1 MMRLRYV
8 SSLVT
13 VVLASVL
20 LGAAAGQKF
29 YRDDPIWKDPETQD
43 ASGAIQTPPLGKY
56 EFVQNT
62 FKNPADRTDK
72 HAVNVNTVDE
82 VPDSSWFTNRLG
94 RQPWSIEQLVRG
106 PDTGTGPAP
115 GAWTIIEAKSEGVTP
130 GFTIRDSAGDTYFI
144 KFDPPSNPEMASGAE
159 VIATKLFYAL
169 GYHTPENYIATM
181 PDALSIA
188 PGTVIEDEDGV
199 ERPMETG
206 DIRTILKKTAR
217 RPDGSYR
224 VLASK
229 LLPGKTVG
237 RFRYWGTR
245 SDDPNDIHPHEHRRE
260 LRGLSVFAAWLN
272 HDEVRSD
279 NTFDVLVKEGD
290 RTIIRHYLLDFGS
303 TLGSGSTQAQSTR
316 AGNEYVWEARPT
328 FITMLTLGFYVRPWL
343 KVDYPDLPAVGRF
356 ESTYFQPENW
366 KADAPNPAFRN
377 VRSEDQFWAARIMAA
392 LSAEAVEAVVGTAQF
407 TDPRASAYVKKT
419 LLERKSKILGL
430 WLNGTNPVVNPAL
443 SRSGSLSFQNAA
455 VEVAAANPAEGYT
468 LAWSRF
474 DNGTGTHTPVG
485 PEQTVTATAADA
497 PADLLANQPEY
508 VAVTIRALHPERP
521 AWKQPLIAYFRR
533 TGEAWALVGLER
545 NP

>member
-1 MMRLRYV
+1 MMRSRYV
-8 SSLVT
+8 ST
-13 VVLASVL
+13 LAAILIGSAL
-20 LGAAAGQKF
+20 LCDAAGQKF
-29 YRDDPIWKDPETQD
+29 YRDDPIWNDPETQD
-43 ASGAIQTPPLGKY
+43 ASGATETPPIGKY

-62 FKNPADRTDK
+62 FNNPGERTDK
-72 HAVNVNTVDE
+72 RAVNVNTVDE
-82 VPDSSWFTNRLG
+82 VPNSSWFTNRLG
-94 RQPWSIEQLVRG
+94 RQPWSIDQLVRG
-106 PDTGTGPAP
+106 PDTGTGPARGP
-115 GAWTIIEAKSEGVTP
+115 WTIIEGKSEGVTP

-159 VIATKLFYAL
+159 VIATKLFYAF
-169 GYHTPENYIATM
+169 GYYTPENYIATV

-188 PGTVIEDEDGV
+188 PGTEFTDEEGR

-206 DIRTILKKTAR
+206 DIRAILKKTAR
-217 RPDGSYR
+217 HPDGSYR

-303 TLGSGSTQAQSTR
+303 ALGSGSTQAQSTR
-316 AGNEYVWEARPT
+316 AGNEYLWEARPT
-328 FITMLTLGFYVRPWL
+328 FVTMLTLGLYVRPWL

-366 KADAPNPAFRN
+366 KPDSPNPAFRN
-377 VRSEDQFWAARIMAA
+377 ARPDDQFWAARILAA
-392 LSAEAVEAVVGTAQF
+392 LSPEAVEAVVRTAQF
-407 TDPRASAYVKKT
+407 SDPRATEYVSRT
-419 LLERKSKILGL
+419 LLERRSKILWL
-430 WLNGTNPVVNPAL
+430 WLNATNPVVDVAL
-443 SRSGSLSFQNAA
+443 SGAGALTFQNAA
-455 VEVAAANPAEGYT
+455 VQAGTANPADRYT
-468 LAWSRF
+468 LSWSRF
-474 DNGTGTHTPVG
+474 DNAAGTHTPVG
-485 PEQTVTATAADA
+485 PEQTTTITSAQA
-497 PADLLANQPEY
+497 PELLASGAEHI
-508 VAVTIRALHPERP
+508 AVTIRAVDHRP
-521 AWKQPLIAYFRR
+521 AWRQPLTAYFRR
-533 TGEAWALVGLER
+533 DGDRWALVGLER